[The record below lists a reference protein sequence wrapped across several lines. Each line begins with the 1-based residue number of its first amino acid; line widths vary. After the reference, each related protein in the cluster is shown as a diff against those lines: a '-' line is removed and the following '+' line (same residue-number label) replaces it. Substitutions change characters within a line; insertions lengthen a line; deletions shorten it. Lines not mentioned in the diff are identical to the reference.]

1 MLSLTLFSFLSD
13 PMASSSVLLRP
24 AVGGSSA
31 AASVASTSYREAP
44 ALPRL
49 HSRRTLVVA
58 NATSGDGKSEGEEN
72 DEQASRKGEA
82 SIAAAAAAAAS
93 LLATA
98 QPAAASEHPLEGG
111 WRHGL
116 RPRRHLR
123 AMGDVVR
130 DRLLRVRNEK
140 KTFVWAGLCLY
151 SPSLSPSL
159 SLSLSP
165 SLSLTLSD
173 THTHTRAHLSA
184 LSPPTPNKTQQD
196 ERRAEQNMKDFRNSP
211 RSSRA
216 PSEEPLPEATNVL
229 DAVADDAAAAV
240 ESAAAAARSA
250 AASVR
255 EWVMGASPKGGGE
268 GEKGELPP
276 APVRGAGGGDGSYF
290 QVRGEARPLQQ
301 QPAPRYRRGPPSSP
315 SPSDA
320 SSAITAALA
329 LLAAAAAVAAV
340 AGRVSTGAWG
350 PRRGKGRWVRDRGL
364 GGRMVFV
371 AEGGDAPLSSAASS
385 SPSQARK
392 SMNAGLF
399 LDGWEGG
406 GGEGGDPSDVAAA
419 RTAAA
424 GGGARSRQAAAAKQ
438 QQQQLPSWWSPPR
451 PSPSAAALASTRS
464 GREALARALRED
476 PTLAAAAATLRQLE
490 DSKLAGRD
498 YSPSAL
504 AAIRAALGDSGVSL
518 RPSTGSQRDAIF
530 RAAAAAAAEEASG
543 GSSSGGGSSSPSA
556 SSPSSSP
563 FSPSPLGGIPPN
575 EFVSG
580 CASDLGVP
588 TAEAVNMS
596 CAAVAARARGL
607 LVDALASRRGG
618 DAAEALLLVGRLA
631 ALLSALP
638 LVAGGPQA
646 PMVAEALSQR
656 ASLEE
661 RRALFEEFLGVVGG
675 SGAVREEGSRER
687 GAAVVAAEL
696 LGFDPA
702 LVVPS

>member
-1 MLSLTLFSFLSD
+1 
-13 PMASSSVLLRP
+13 
-24 AVGGSSA
+24 
-31 AASVASTSYREAP
+31 
-44 ALPRL
+44 
-49 HSRRTLVVA
+49 
-58 NATSGDGKSEGEEN
+58 
-72 DEQASRKGEA
+72 
-82 SIAAAAAAAAS
+82 
-93 LLATA
+93 
-98 QPAAASEHPLEGG
+98 
-111 WRHGL
+111 
-116 RPRRHLR
+116 
-123 AMGDVVR
+123 
-130 DRLLRVRNEK
+130 
-140 KTFVWAGLCLY
+140 
-151 SPSLSPSL
+151 
-159 SLSLSP
+159 
-165 SLSLTLSD
+165 
-173 THTHTRAHLSA
+173 
-184 LSPPTPNKTQQD
+184 
-196 ERRAEQNMKDFRNSP
+196 MKDFRNSP

-276 APVRGAGGGDGSYF
+276 APVRGAGGGEGSYF

-315 SPSDA
+315 PPPDA

-340 AGRVSTGAWG
+340 AGRASTGAWG

-364 GGRMVFV
+364 GGRLVLV
-371 AEGGDAPLSSAASS
+371 AEGGDAPPSSAASS
-385 SPSQARK
+385 SPSQART

-424 GGGARSRQAAAAKQ
+424 GGGARSRQAAAVKQQQQ

-518 RPSTGSQRDAIF
+518 RPSTGSQRDAIC